1 MGDVFNPLC
10 TFVWLCVPFLLYLGI
25 IKKYNIM
32 ERLEML
38 RGMFVKYGNG
48 VFVMRM
54 DDKDRFRICRVN
66 GRVNWVKCKKILND
80 NNISF
85 IEGHDGY
92 GMMLGRCI
100 DFDFKGV

>member
-1 MGDVFNPLC
+1 
-10 TFVWLCVPFLLYLGI
+10 
-25 IKKYNIM
+25 
-32 ERLEML
+32 
-38 RGMFVKYGNG
+38 
-48 VFVMRM
+48 MRM
-54 DDKDRFRICRVN
+54 DDKDRFRICRVD

>member
-1 MGDVFNPLC
+1 
-10 TFVWLCVPFLLYLGI
+10 
-25 IKKYNIM
+25 M

-38 RGMFVKYGNG
+38 RGMFSKCGDG
-48 VFVMRM
+48 IFIMRM
-54 DDKDRFRICRVN
+54 DDKDRFRICRVD

-80 NNISF
+80 INISF

-92 GMMLGRCI
+92 GMMMGRCI